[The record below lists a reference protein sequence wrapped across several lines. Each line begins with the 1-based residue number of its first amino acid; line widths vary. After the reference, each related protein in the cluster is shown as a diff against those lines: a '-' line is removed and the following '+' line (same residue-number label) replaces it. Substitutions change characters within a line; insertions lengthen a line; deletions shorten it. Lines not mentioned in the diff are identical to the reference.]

1 VWPAETGAWP
11 MYTICALA
19 DLRARLLRMAEAC
32 GADEIMLQDVLPDPE
47 RRLSHYHDVAQ
58 VFS

>member
-1 VWPAETGAWP
+1 
-11 MYTICALA
+11 
-19 DLRARLLRMAEAC
+19 MAEAC